1 MNKRIKKFLLFFI
14 ILNAFFLFMTE
25 KCFAGTEITDI
36 NSIDDS
42 KYPGI
47 KAKIQALQAQY
58 PNWTFKVEE
67 TGLSFEEVINGEH
80 QNHGATND
88 PVNLV
93 PISNSY
99 AGLWICEIDGTEKCD
114 SGSWY
119 CASTEALQY
128 MMDPRNSINATDV
141 FQFLQLSATDDY
153 TANETVREC
162 LKSMAQ
168 SAGMRYIDDECI
180 EAILQAATTYHVDPY
195 YIMSKI
201 MDEQGTN
208 KDSTPLISGAGYNGN
223 YVGYYNFFNIGAT
236 SNTGTSSG
244 VIQNGLAYAASQGW
258 TSKTIS
264 IVEGTRLIA
273 QNYIAKEQDTLY
285 YQKFNV
291 VGSNLYNHQYQQN
304 ILAAQNGGTYL
315 MKLYKTFDS
324 QLKNGNYT
332 FIIPLYTNMPENA
345 CSRPSVTSSHTLT
358 SNILMGDV
366 NVDGKVNLQDVII
379 LLNYLKGERTLEGTG
394 LIAARVKG
402 NSTAGLGDVILI
414 LNYLKGTAVLP
425 ASGMQTGTLTANS
438 NLRLSPNG
446 SVYSNLSTGTS
457 IKIISLATEQVN
469 GYYWDLVVTSKGLY
483 GYIARS
489 NYQ

>member
-1 MNKRIKKFLLFFI
+1 
-14 ILNAFFLFMTE
+14 
-25 KCFAGTEITDI
+25 
-36 NSIDDS
+36 
-42 KYPGI
+42 
-47 KAKIQALQAQY
+47 
-58 PNWTFKVEE
+58 
-67 TGLSFEEVINGEH
+67 
-80 QNHGATND
+80 
-88 PVNLV
+88 
-93 PISNSY
+93 
-99 AGLWICEIDGTEKCD
+99 
-114 SGSWY
+114 
-119 CASTEALQY
+119 
-128 MMDPRNSINATDV
+128 
-141 FQFLQLSATDDY
+141 
-153 TANETVREC
+153 
-162 LKSMAQ
+162 
-168 SAGMRYIDDECI
+168 
-180 EAILQAATTYHVDPY
+180 
-195 YIMSKI
+195 
-201 MDEQGTN
+201 
-208 KDSTPLISGAGYNGN
+208 
-223 YVGYYNFFNIGAT
+223 
-236 SNTGTSSG
+236 
-244 VIQNGLAYAASQGW
+244 
-258 TSKTIS
+258 
-264 IVEGTRLIA
+264 
-273 QNYIAKEQDTLY
+273 
-285 YQKFNV
+285 
-291 VGSNLYNHQYQQN
+291 
-304 ILAAQNGGTYL
+304 

-332 FIIPLYTNMPENA
+332 FIIPLYTNMPENT